1 MKRVNT
7 QRLYILNDFYIK
19 VKYFFIKKLKFFQF
33 FFDKSRGFSWGKVK
47 KMRSEGFTIDRRKE
61 EVMQIH
67 SDYRG
72 KVLYM
77 RLSGE
82 MDEHNAASVRRAAD
96 RLADD
101 FAGSERAVIDLKDVS
116 FMDSTGIGFLIGRY
130 KKFRRYGIPVYVT
143 NPNLGTD
150 KILQMS
156 GVYTLMPKI

>member
-1 MKRVNT
+1 
-7 QRLYILNDFYIK
+7 
-19 VKYFFIKKLKFFQF
+19 
-33 FFDKSRGFSWGKVK
+33 
-47 KMRSEGFTIDRRKE
+47 
-61 EVMQIH
+61 MQIH
-67 SDYRG
+67 SDYRDRI
-72 KVLYM
+72 LYM

-82 MDEHNAASVRRAAD
+82 MDEHNAATARRMAD
-96 RLADD
+96 RIADNY
-101 FAGSERAVIDLKDVS
+101 AASERAVIDLKEVS

>member
-1 MKRVNT
+1 
-7 QRLYILNDFYIK
+7 
-19 VKYFFIKKLKFFQF
+19 
-33 FFDKSRGFSWGKVK
+33 
-47 KMRSEGFTIDRRKE
+47 
-61 EVMQIH
+61 MQIH
-67 SDYRG
+67 SDYRDRI
-72 KVLYM
+72 LYM

-82 MDEHNAASVRRAAD
+82 MDEHNAATARRTAD
-96 RLADD
+96 RIADNY
-101 FAGSERAVIDLKDVS
+101 AASERAVIDLKEVS

>member
-1 MKRVNT
+1 
-7 QRLYILNDFYIK
+7 
-19 VKYFFIKKLKFFQF
+19 
-33 FFDKSRGFSWGKVK
+33 
-47 KMRSEGFTIDRRKE
+47 
-61 EVMQIH
+61 MQIR
-67 SDYRG
+67 SDYRNRI
-72 KVLYM
+72 LYM

-82 MDEHNAASVRRAAD
+82 MDEHNAASARRTAD
-96 RLADD
+96 KLAED
-101 FAGSERAVIDLKDVS
+101 FAGSERAVIDLQEVS